1 MSRLDQASL
10 LDRGGPADQL
20 DDDPQFVAAVAR
32 GIAVLEAFDQGSEKI
47 GTNEIAERAGV
58 PRATASRIA
67 YTLVKLG
74 YLKLD
79 AASQK
84 YRLGARVVALAR
96 HYMGSRGAIDVAR
109 PILREFAE
117 RFEAATALTERDGLD
132 MVYVDYHRSEGAVV
146 VTRGVGSRAPLVRS
160 AAGRAYLA
168 STDARERAFLRDRLA
183 ARGEDRAAMD
193 KILAEASSDLVLRGF
208 AASHGGWTRHVNAIA
223 APFRAPVDGTLMA
236 ISVAAP
242 AFIIAAERFESEI
255 GPALVHALR
264 QKGFVHADA

>member
-1 MSRLDQASL
+1 MSRLDQTSL
-10 LDRGGPADQL
+10 LDRSGPADER
-20 DDDPQFVAAVAR
+20 DADPQFVAAVAR
-32 GIAVLEAFDQGSEKI
+32 GMAVLEAFDRGREEI

-58 PRATASRIA
+58 PKATASRIA

-84 YRLGARVVALAR
+84 YRLGARVIALAR
-96 HYMGSRGAIDVAR
+96 HYMGSRGAIDAAR
-109 PILREFAE
+109 PIMREFAE

-132 MVYVDYHRSEGAVV
+132 MAYVDYHRSEGAVV
-146 VTRGVGSRAPLVRS
+146 VVRGIGSRAPLVKS

-168 STDARERAFLRDRLA
+168 ATDARERSFLIDRLV
-183 ARGEDRAAMD
+183 ARGEDRAAVEAVV
-193 KILAEASSDLVLRGF
+193 AEASGNLAARGF
-208 AASHGGWTRHVNAIA
+208 VASHGGWTRHVNAIA

-242 AFIIAAERFESEI
+242 AFIVAAERFDAEI
-255 GPALVHALR
+255 GPALVEALR
-264 QKGFVHADA
+264 QKGLAHAHA